1 MPHKN
6 PLRFKRFGGD
16 RQVSGRIL
24 PLLLDDAGKGLKHAN
39 VVIDHAVIAGW
50 TGRDQAAVEKHIKEL
65 EVLGVKRPA
74 TTPIFYRVAAS
85 RLTTDDSIEVTGT
98 ASSGEVEF
106 VLLQYQG
113 RLWIGTGSD
122 HTDRE
127 VEAYGVTVS
136 KQMCEKPIAPQFW
149 AFDDVAAH
157 WDKVMVGSHATMGRK
172 RVLYQEGLVAAMRHP
187 EDLIGRYAKSG
198 LAEGTLMFCG
208 TLAVRGGL
216 RPAQHFEFEIEDPVR
231 GRKIHHGYSVASLP
245 NLG

>member
-1 MPHKN
+1 M
-6 PLRFKRFGGD
+6 
-16 RQVSGRIL
+16 SARIL
-24 PLLLDDAGKGLKHAN
+24 PLLLEDAGKGLKHQN
-39 VVIDHAVIAGW
+39 VSVEHAVIAGW

-85 RLTTDDSIEVTGT
+85 RLTTDDSIEVMGS

-106 VLLQYQG
+106 VLLQWQG

-136 KQMCEKPIAPQFW
+136 KQMCEKPLAPQFW

-157 WDKVMVGSHATMGRK
+157 WDELMLRSHATIAGK
-172 RVLYQEGLVAAMRHP
+172 RTLYQEGSVATMRHP
-187 EDLIGRYAKSG
+187 EDLIARYAKSG

-208 TLAVRGGL
+208 TLAVLGGL
-216 RPAQHFEFEIEDPVR
+216 RPAEHFEFELEDPVR
-231 GRKIHHGYSVASLP
+231 GRKIHHGYSVVSLP

>member
-1 MPHKN
+1 LAGIK
-6 PLRFKRFGGD
+6 
-16 RQVSGRIL
+16 QVSGRIL
-24 PLLLDDAGKGLKHAN
+24 PLLLDDAGKGLKPAN
-39 VVIDHAVIAGW
+39 VAIDHVVIAGW

-85 RLTTDDSIEVTGT
+85 RLSTDESIEVMGT

-106 VLLQYQG
+106 VLLQHQG
-113 RLWIGTGSD
+113 RLWVGTGSD

-136 KQMCEKPIAPQFW
+136 KQMCEKPIASQFW

-157 WDKVMVGSHATMGRK
+157 WDKLMLRSHATIGGK
-172 RVLYQEGLVAAMRHP
+172 RVLYQEGSVAAMRHP
-187 EDLIGRYAKSG
+187 EDLISRYAKGG

-208 TLAVRGGL
+208 TLAVHGGL
-216 RPAQHFEFEIEDPVR
+216 RPAERFEFEIEDPVR
-231 GRKIHHGYSVASLP
+231 ARKIHHGYSLVCLP

>member
-1 MPHKN
+1 M
-6 PLRFKRFGGD
+6 
-16 RQVSGRIL
+16 SARIL
-24 PLLLDDAGKGLKHAN
+24 PLLLDDAGKGLKHQN
-39 VVIDHAVIAGW
+39 VSVEQAVIAGW

-85 RLTTDDSIEVTGT
+85 RLTTDDSIEVMGS

-106 VLLQYQG
+106 VLLQWQG

-127 VEAYGVTVS
+127 VEVYGVTVS
-136 KQMCEKPIAPQFW
+136 KQMCEKPLAPQFW

-157 WDKVMVGSHATMGRK
+157 WDRLMLRSHATIAGK
-172 RVLYQEGLVAAMRHP
+172 RALYQEGSVAAMRHP
-187 EDLIGRYAKSG
+187 EDLIARYAKSG

-208 TLAVRGGL
+208 TLAVHGGIK
-216 RPAQHFEFEIEDPVR
+216 PAERFEFELEDPLR
-231 GRKIHHGYSVASLP
+231 GRKIHHGYSVVSLP